1 MSLQIPKKKY
11 EDTSGIAAFVGL
23 CTDEL
28 FKSAAYL
35 TEAFTGVQLPL
46 APPGS
51 APTRSA
57 DGNEVHISALSTPNT
72 LDNAN
77 ISGFP
82 ADKAHICSPLV
93 QPQPLRTQ
101 SFTSLH
107 SGHLTTTLST
117 QTHPHLL
124 EASTL
129 THALNTVAESTM
141 PPRLWDATM
150 PAPIAGPPLD
160 LGSGILSPKRDTTP
174 HTEASSIR
182 TAFKLPPPA
191 PHPSPLHNTIY
202 NKSDVPNTPS
212 ALLVKCASLVSTLT
226 LASTN
231 SAVVSE
237 GRPLSSNVGLGT
249 ESDRRSAGSGL
260 DPEPLPAFNLAFN
273 TPVPFFEWLEDGG
286 LDALGRNGG
295 GAGCL
300 PARVVGN
307 IVSAEDEGAQ
317 PHTGHVRNISTSS
330 ARSGREP
337 GKSFRLERFSQA
349 MIGTSGWEAPG
360 AILTA
365 FDWLSLPQGSTIVDV
380 GGGIGSTTMILA
392 RAFGGSPKRRGSVSS
407 DEAEVT
413 VENNSFVPQRSC
425 NDLTPHKSRS
435 NLKCFA
441 SRGDLR
447 SHTSRADLKSTNL
460 KSVHSHAD
468 LRIQSSQGE
477 SSARQSTVP
486 SCEDQDMQFRFIVQ
500 DRPVVIGLGLDAWR
514 AQCPEMLES
523 GQVMFYDH
531 DFFLPQ
537 PPLPSSDFNQHPAV
551 YILRVVLHD
560 WPDARARHV
569 LLNLRLASSPETK
582 LIIADHVLPLACVD
596 EGVRSAKHEH
606 QKSDGGK
613 WTLDS
618 VLAHLEG
625 AHGTL
630 APAPLLPNLGK
641 ASATP
646 FSMDIV
652 MHITFNG
659 KERTLREL
667 CALALSSGWRIAR
680 VTYSKGSHF
689 GHLVCEPVDIPED
702 AFNILPGRPISD
714 PAIDLSFECAEPSED
729 DEHEGPQTA
738 QEIYANKLPSSLG
751 SRPISTTILPLLP
764 SPILERSSSRCGT
777 PTFGSRVF
785 LPRLD
790 EIPSGKSKSYSLG
803 RRWLKARGL
812 GVRSVVEKQKRREE
826 GSRKADEHDDQSGQ
840 YGSPQHSRVWW
851 KRAPP
856 TSPVAEERAGDASPR
871 SPLRLRRGTMT
882 TPELSPP
889 LPLQSPRIPTQYNF
903 PAHRTTPSVQSNF
916 QSDGSSSAPRS
927 RRPSVASLTRKL
939 NFSPFARRPSI
950 VDGGAQRNSDTSASP
965 QSTTLDT
972 AYVRSANQEKK
983 LKHQPSSPMIQK
995 HHPGDDREH
1004 SIRHHPSAPHLKGR
1018 STRAE
1023 EPPPLPTAPKIVRDD
1038 ASCSAPR
1045 KSNLMSSPI
1054 FSGSKSSL
1062 STTTSRQRSRSILSS
1077 IPALIRAPST
1087 PADPASPKSKRQP
1100 STPKLPRRL
1109 SIPMLRRKRSQSLTA
1124 ERDT

>member
-1 MSLQIPKKKY
+1 MRS
-11 EDTSGIAAFVGL
+11 
-23 CTDEL
+23 TDEL

-57 DGNEVHISALSTPNT
+57 DGNEVHISALSTQNT
-72 LDNAN
+72 LDNAK

-82 ADKAHICSPLV
+82 ADKAHICSPSV
-93 QPQPLRTQ
+93 QPEPLRAQ

-141 PPRLWDATM
+141 SPRLWDATM

-191 PHPSPLHNTIY
+191 PYPSPLHNTIY
-202 NKSDVPNTPS
+202 SKSDVPNTPS

-237 GRPLSSNVGLGT
+237 GGPLSSNVGLGT

-317 PHTGHVRNISTSS
+317 PHTGHVRNISTLS
-330 ARSGREP
+330 ACSGREP

-360 AILTA
+360 AILTGMSLFILPVRLWSRVILTLVTSA

-425 NDLTPHKSRS
+425 NDLTPHKSRC
-435 NLKCFA
+435 NLKSFA
-441 SRGDLR
+441 SRGDLK

-460 KSVHSHAD
+460 KSAHSHAD
-468 LRIQSSQGE
+468 LRIQPSQGE
-477 SSARQSTVP
+477 LSARQPTVP

-523 GQVMFYDH
+523 GQVMFY
-531 DFFLPQ
+531 
-537 PPLPSSDFNQHPAV
+537 
-551 YILRVVLHD
+551 
-560 WPDARARHV
+560 
-569 LLNLRLASSPETK
+569 
-582 LIIADHVLPLACVD
+582 
-596 EGVRSAKHEH
+596 GEH
-606 QKSDGGK
+606 
-613 WTLDS
+613 
-618 VLAHLEG
+618 
-625 AHGTL
+625 
-630 APAPLLPNLGK
+630 
-641 ASATP
+641 
-646 FSMDIV
+646 
-652 MHITFNG
+652 
-659 KERTLREL
+659 
-667 CALALSSGWRIAR
+667 
-680 VTYSKGSHF
+680 
-689 GHLVCEPVDIPED
+689 
-702 AFNILPGRPISD
+702 
-714 PAIDLSFECAEPSED
+714 
-729 DEHEGPQTA
+729 
-738 QEIYANKLPSSLG
+738 
-751 SRPISTTILPLLP
+751 
-764 SPILERSSSRCGT
+764 
-777 PTFGSRVF
+777 
-785 LPRLD
+785 
-790 EIPSGKSKSYSLG
+790 
-803 RRWLKARGL
+803 
-812 GVRSVVEKQKRREE
+812 
-826 GSRKADEHDDQSGQ
+826 
-840 YGSPQHSRVWW
+840 
-851 KRAPP
+851 
-856 TSPVAEERAGDASPR
+856 
-871 SPLRLRRGTMT
+871 
-882 TPELSPP
+882 
-889 LPLQSPRIPTQYNF
+889 
-903 PAHRTTPSVQSNF
+903 SVQI
-916 QSDGSSSAPRS
+916 
-927 RRPSVASLTRKL
+927 L
-939 NFSPFARRPSI
+939 NVPF
-950 VDGGAQRNSDTSASP
+950 
-965 QSTTLDT
+965 
-972 AYVRSANQEKK
+972 
-983 LKHQPSSPMIQK
+983 
-995 HHPGDDREH
+995 
-1004 SIRHHPSAPHLKGR
+1004 
-1018 STRAE
+1018 
-1023 EPPPLPTAPKIVRDD
+1023 
-1038 ASCSAPR
+1038 
-1045 KSNLMSSPI
+1045 
-1054 FSGSKSSL
+1054 
-1062 STTTSRQRSRSILSS
+1062 
-1077 IPALIRAPST
+1077 
-1087 PADPASPKSKRQP
+1087 
-1100 STPKLPRRL
+1100 
-1109 SIPMLRRKRSQSLTA
+1109 
-1124 ERDT
+1124 

>member
-1 MSLQIPKKKY
+1 MTPNPTFATLRALHALMGDALDDIHRIFSNSSTPHSSQCSSPAFPDSPEPHDYPSPSLPYVSSSPAEKLAACPAASAAATRIIAAAGQITSIVQKPFLFMSDASMVYTVPACLRLIEHLHVVEILRDAEDERQRLLSELQGVHVKDISLIIAERTGGLRCVDSVRLAHPLRLLSTHHILRETAPDTFALTRVASLLDSGKSVADVFANPEKKY

-35 TEAFTGVQLPL
+35 TEA
-46 APPGS
+46 
-51 APTRSA
+51 
-57 DGNEVHISALSTPNT
+57 
-72 LDNAN
+72 
-77 ISGFP
+77 
-82 ADKAHICSPLV
+82 
-93 QPQPLRTQ
+93 
-101 SFTSLH
+101 
-107 SGHLTTTLST
+107 
-117 QTHPHLL
+117 
-124 EASTL
+124 
-129 THALNTVAESTM
+129 
-141 PPRLWDATM
+141 
-150 PAPIAGPPLD
+150 
-160 LGSGILSPKRDTTP
+160 
-174 HTEASSIR
+174 
-182 TAFKLPPPA
+182 
-191 PHPSPLHNTIY
+191 
-202 NKSDVPNTPS
+202 
-212 ALLVKCASLVSTLT
+212 
-226 LASTN
+226 
-231 SAVVSE
+231 
-237 GRPLSSNVGLGT
+237 
-249 ESDRRSAGSGL
+249 AGSGL

-273 TPVPFFEWLEDGG
+273 TPVPFFEWLENGG
-286 LDALGRNGG
+286 LDALSGNGA

-300 PARVVGN
+300 PAGAVGN

-317 PHTGHVRNISTSS
+317 THTGHVRNLSTLS
-330 ARSGREP
+330 AQSGREP

-349 MIGTSGWEAPG
+349 MIGTNGWEAPG
-360 AILTA
+360 AILTG
-365 FDWLSLPQGSTIVDV
+365 FDWLSLPRGSTIVDV

-392 RAFGGSPKRRGSVSS
+392 RAFGGNPGRRGSVSS
-407 DEAEVT
+407 DEAEDT
-413 VENNSFVPQRSC
+413 
-425 NDLTPHKSRS
+425 
-435 NLKCFA
+435 
-441 SRGDLR
+441 
-447 SHTSRADLKSTNL
+447 
-460 KSVHSHAD
+460 
-468 LRIQSSQGE
+468 
-477 SSARQSTVP
+477 
-486 SCEDQDMQFRFIVQ
+486 FRFIVQ
-500 DRPVVIGLGLDAWR
+500 DRPVVVGLGLDAWR

-523 GQVMFYDH
+523 GQVTFYDH

-537 PPLPSSDFNQHPAV
+537 PPLPPSDLSRHPAV

-569 LLNLRLASSPETK
+569 LLNLRLASSPETR

-606 QKSDGGK
+606 QKSEGEK

-630 APAPLLPNLGK
+630 APAPLLPNLGE

-729 DEHEGPQTA
+729 DEHEGPRTA
-738 QEIYANKLPSSLG
+738 QEMYANKLPSSLG
-751 SRPISTTILPLLP
+751 PRPISTAILPLLP

-785 LPRLD
+785 LPRPD

-826 GSRKADEHDDQSGQ
+826 GARKADEHDDQSGQ

-851 KRAPP
+851 KKAPP
-856 TSPVAEERAGDASPR
+856 ASPVAEERAGDASISR
-871 SPLRLRRGTMT
+871 SPLRLRRGTIT

-889 LPLQSPRIPTQYNF
+889 LPLPSPRIPTQYNF
-903 PAHRTTPSVQSNF
+903 PAHRTTPSMQSNF

-939 NFSPFARRPSI
+939 NFSPFARR
-950 VDGGAQRNSDTSASP
+950 VDGAAQRSSDASASP
-965 QSTTLDT
+965 QSATFDT
-972 AYVRSANQEKK
+972 AYIQSADQEKK
-983 LKHQPSSPMIQK
+983 LRHQPSSPMMQK
-995 HHPGDDREH
+995 HRPDGDREH

-1023 EPPPLPTAPKIVRDD
+1023 EPPPLPTSPKIVRDD
-1038 ASCSAPR
+1038 GSSSAPR
-1045 KSNLMSSPI
+1045 KSSLLSSPM
-1054 FSGSKSSL
+1054 FSGSRSSL
-1062 STTTSRQRSRSILSS
+1062 STTTSRQRSRSILSNT
-1077 IPALIRAPST
+1077 PPLIRAPST
-1087 PADPASPKSKRQP
+1087 PADPTSPKPKRQP